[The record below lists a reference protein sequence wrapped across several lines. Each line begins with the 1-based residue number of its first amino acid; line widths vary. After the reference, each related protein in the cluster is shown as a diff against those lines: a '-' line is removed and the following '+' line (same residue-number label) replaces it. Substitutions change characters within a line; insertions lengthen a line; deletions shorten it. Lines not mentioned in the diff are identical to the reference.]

1 MSEPYQPRQFG
12 ENVRRLRDDIRRI
25 GRELLPPEDL
35 VPDYTKELSMREP
48 IQVTIPARTPS
59 PLQPAL
65 QPVPQSSPPGGSKE
79 QNAEEISTKDEEKD
93 QRRKSNGSQHEIL
106 TAIQQ
111 RINHL
116 EEQNSWPVAPRQ
128 TQEITSFKDA
138 LEVPLQVVGS
148 KATDVGSSATTTL
161 MQHFYD
167 HMIIAYKNSRAD
179 IEAFFTANPDV
190 IFEKF
195 QSMSVEDR
203 WRAFPMIQA
212 YVSKA
217 SILRTA
223 TKTTNPRHKP
233 RFFAVL
239 GGPGSGKS
247 TICATWAKLDG
258 GVMHIAVGDILRSE
272 AKRPDSPYAEV
283 LKANLAKGAIG
294 DPEMTVGLIK
304 DYIRTRIRSATGPIH
319 TYLLDGFPRA
329 VASAQYF
336 ERTVGPIS
344 KVIVLDIPEATL
356 IDRCLQRNRS
366 DDNHDPV
373 RERIRVYNTK
383 SAEVIA
389 DYALRGK
396 VSLLSEPSDW
406 QIRTW
411 AGYWIMNLNHTLF
424 YSVDVGKDVIL
435 RAVACGLLIWELC
448 VIRDDCTELNAR

>member
-1 MSEPYQPRQFG
+1 
-12 ENVRRLRDDIRRI
+12 
-25 GRELLPPEDL
+25 
-35 VPDYTKELSMREP
+35 
-48 IQVTIPARTPS
+48 
-59 PLQPAL
+59 
-65 QPVPQSSPPGGSKE
+65 
-79 QNAEEISTKDEEKD
+79 
-93 QRRKSNGSQHEIL
+93 
-106 TAIQQ
+106 
-111 RINHL
+111 
-116 EEQNSWPVAPRQ
+116 
-128 TQEITSFKDA
+128 
-138 LEVPLQVVGS
+138 
-148 KATDVGSSATTTL
+148 
-161 MQHFYD
+161 
-167 HMIIAYKNSRAD
+167 
-179 IEAFFTANPDV
+179 
-190 IFEKF
+190 
-195 QSMSVEDR
+195 
-203 WRAFPMIQA
+203 MIQA
-212 YVSKA
+212 YVSKV

-223 TKTTNPRHKP
+223 TKTTNLRHNP

-258 GVMHIAVGDILRSE
+258 GVMHIGIGDILRSE

-283 LKANLAKGAIG
+283 LQANLAKGAIG

-366 DDNHDPV
+366 DDNHDAI

-383 SAEVIA
+383 SAEVISA
-389 DYALRGK
+389 YALRGK

-406 QIRTW
+406 SIRTW
-411 AGYWIMNLNHTLF
+411 AGYWTMELNHKLS
-424 YSVDVGKDVIL
+424 YSVEVGQDVI
-435 RAVACGLLIWELC
+435 RHAVACGLLIWELC